1 MAACFF
7 AVAVTKIMCD
17 SSENQEKQNYMKEA
31 RYLIMVLMVLLCGES
46 FAASPYKVEERS
58 GRKPSWVGKT
68 EKGYIIFSS
77 TGSSLEEARDKCMES
92 IKQEIVQA
100 VAVNVSSEILSTSR
114 QLSENGKYDLYE
126 EYRSDIKSVAARL
139 PFVNDITI
147 ANAEASYWERRLNKQ
162 TGERIYEF
170 CVKYPFPK
178 AKREMMIAEF
188 KEYDKQQY
196 DKFLKL
202 KEACTSINTVEEIGR
217 YLSEVEPFVAYFFD
231 ETRFKEAVALRDMLR
246 GMYNGIAVVEV
257 SNTPG
262 EYIYKLVY
270 DNRDFTLSRL
280 PRVKSDY
287 AYEATAQPVGNGLYA
302 VRYGY
307 EGCVPEEEN
316 SVELLFNFGGT
327 TRKHVFYFS
336 PEVANAT
343 LIPQGTVRITV
354 QPAATDSVLC
364 DTLTMTFDVRSNV
377 AMDYQVTRLNVFLP
391 EYPVLQ
397 LLPDEAVGSLVD
409 GTNTVVMRMEG
420 KRSPE
425 ARSASLTSGTFTIKE
440 RTSGKEQVISLRLP
454 YKIVY

>member
-17 SSENQEKQNYMKEA
+17 NSENQEKPNDMKEA
-31 RYLIMVLMVLLCGES
+31 RYLIMVLMVLLCGEN

-280 PRVKSDY
+280 PRVKVIMLMKPLFSRLVMACMLCAMVMKGVY
-287 AYEATAQPVGNGLYA
+287 RRRRIVWSYSLISG
-302 VRYGY
+302 VRRASMFFISR
-307 EGCVPEEEN
+307 PR
-316 SVELLFNFGGT
+316 LPMQRLF
-327 TRKHVFYFS
+327 RK
-336 PEVANAT
+336 EQCA
-343 LIPQGTVRITV
+343 
-354 QPAATDSVLC
+354 
-364 DTLTMTFDVRSNV
+364 
-377 AMDYQVTRLNVFLP
+377 LP
-391 EYPVLQ
+391 YSL
-397 LLPDEAVGSLVD
+397 LLPI
-409 GTNTVVMRMEG
+409 R
-420 KRSPE
+420 
-425 ARSASLTSGTFTIKE
+425 FY
-440 RTSGKEQVISLRLP
+440 VIH
-454 YKIVY
+454 